1 MPSPS
6 VVLNGRAAH
15 RNGVSS
21 PALVALPKRSVR
33 LASSRRKGWDRDDL
47 QVSFPEAG
55 RLELRSKSR
64 FNCWHD
70 TRCREFFELSLGI
83 REVREVEIDSV
94 NHMAAVVYREAA
106 GSSSVVRK
114 IAQVY
119 RGEIEPDTYP
129 TFSPELLRSLPK
141 TQPRLRAFRYG
152 EVISTWELRLELPGW
167 IRLRNALVLN
177 KPHLAQFLEKELM
190 GLIGIEHYKL
200 HLRGGSLTIE
210 FNPQLIHK
218 QQIVSHLDSALC
230 RAPKRPLK
238 RVTDYDFS
246 IATTSLA
253 ISGAATFF
261 NPALLPFGAVL
272 MLYTAIP
279 SFRRAYQSM
288 TKERRL
294 GIDSLDTIIFT
305 ACLFT
310 GQIFAG
316 AMTAWFLSLGRK
328 LLQQTRAESAKVL
341 LQVFGRQPTLARVL
355 RDGREVETALE
366 KIRRD
371 DLIVIYT
378 GEVVP
383 VDGVISEGDAILD
396 QHALTGEST
405 PAEKTVGGK
414 VFAST
419 VMLAGKIVVRV
430 ERAGKDTASSKISQ
444 VLNKTVSYKLRAQ
457 SRGEEL
463 ADRAVLPALGLSAVA
478 AGVGGTSAAL
488 AVINSDL
495 GTGIRMAAPL
505 GMLTSI
511 TLCAQQG
518 ILVKDGRALEIMRSV
533 DTVLFDKTGTLTREK
548 PEVGSI
554 LSCGDYSEEQILT
567 FAAAA
572 EQKFTHPI
580 ARAILDKFA
589 TLKQPLPPLDASKYN
604 VGYGITVEI
613 NGQTVRVGSRRFM
626 ELEKISIPEKVER
639 CMKDSHAAG
648 HSFVCVAIGSH
659 LAGVLELQSSNRP
672 EVEGVIAGL
681 RARGV
686 NHMAIIS
693 GDHDKPTRRLA
704 EHLGMDRYFAEVL
717 PQDKARYVELLQ
729 KEGRTVC
736 FVGDGI
742 NDSIALKKANVSIS
756 LRGASSIATDTAQI
770 VFMEESLARICD
782 LKDFSQSLESNVKR
796 SWNLILIPNGFCIA
810 GVFFFGFN
818 IWHSVVF
825 NNASAILALL
835 NGLLPLRKAAK
846 LQALRKKPWERFLP
860 ENAGQRGPLIQLP

>member
-1 MPSPS
+1 MSLPETALAP
-6 VVLNGRAAH
+6 LELPH
-15 RNGVSS
+15 QNGVYPDLSKAS
-21 PALVALPKRSVR
+21 LKGLRPVTKRKRPPV
-33 LASSRRKGWDRDDL
+33 RDDL
-47 QVSFPEAG
+47 QVLFPEPG
-55 RLELRSKSR
+55 RLEFRSESR
-64 FNCWHD
+64 FSTWNNA
-70 TRCREFFELSLGI
+70 RCRQFIELSLGV
-83 REVREVEIDSV
+83 REVREVEIDTF
-94 NHMAAVVYREAA
+94 NRTATVVYRHA
-106 GSSSVVRK
+106 GDLSPVVRK
-114 IAQVY
+114 MARIY
-119 RGEIEPDTYP
+119 RGDLAPDSHP
-129 TFSPELLRSLPK
+129 TLSPELLRALPK
-141 TQPRLRAFRYG
+141 SQPTLRVFRYG
-152 EVISTWELRLELPGW
+152 EVISTWELRMQLPGW

-177 KPHLAQFLEKELM
+177 KPHLARYLEKELA
-190 GLIGIEHYKL
+190 GLMGIEHFKI
-200 HLRGGSLTIE
+200 HLRGGSITIE
-210 FNPQLIHK
+210 FNPQIIHK
-218 QQIVSHLDSALC
+218 QQIVSHLDAALC
-230 RAPKRPLK
+230 RAPKRPL
-238 RVTDYDFS
+238 RQVSDHDFK

-253 ISGAATFF
+253 VSAAATFF

-279 SFRRAYQSM
+279 SFRRAYHSM
-288 TKERRL
+288 RHERRL

-310 GQIFAG
+310 GEIFAG

-328 LLQQTRAESAKVL
+328 LLKQTRAESAKVL
-341 LQVFGRQPTLARVL
+341 LQIFGKQPTLARVL
-355 RDGREVETALE
+355 KEGREIETALE
-366 KIRRD
+366 KIKRD
-371 DLIVIYT
+371 DRIVIYT

-383 VDGVISEGDAILD
+383 VDGVIVKGDAILD

-405 PAEKTVGGK
+405 PAEKCPGGK

-444 VLNKTVSYKLRAQ
+444 ILNKTVAHKLRAQ

-463 ADRAVLPALGLSAVA
+463 ADKAVLPALGLSAVA
-478 AGVGGTSAAL
+478 AGTIGTSGAL

-518 ILVKDGRALEIMRSV
+518 ILVKDGRALELMRNV

-548 PEVGSI
+548 PEVGKVFC
-554 LSCGDYSEEQILT
+554 CGDYPEDQILT

-572 EQKFTHPI
+572 EQKFSHPI

-589 TLKQPLPPLDASKYN
+589 TLKKPMPRLDASKYQ

-613 NGQTVRVGSRRFM
+613 EGCTVRVGSRRYIEM
-626 ELEKISIPEKVER
+626 EKLAIPDDIER
-639 CMKDSHAAG
+639 EMKDLHAAG
-648 HSFVCVAIGSH
+648 HSFVCVAIGNQ
-659 LAGVLELQSSNRP
+659 LAGVIELRSSHRP
-672 EVEGVIAGL
+672 EVEEIISGL

-693 GDHDKPTRRLA
+693 GDHEKPTRRLA
-704 EHLGMDRYFAEVL
+704 EHLKMDRYFAEVL

-770 VFMEESLARICD
+770 VFMEESLAKICD
-782 LKDFSQSLESNVKR
+782 LKDFSLALEHNVQR
-796 SWNLILIPNGFCIA
+796 SWNLILLPNGFCIA
-810 GVFFFGFN
+810 GVFLFGFN

-835 NGLLPLRKAAK
+835 NGLLPLRKAAR
-846 LQALRKKPWERFLP
+846 LHEER
-860 ENAGQRGPLIQLP
+860 QRSRQLSVEI

>member
-1 MPSPS
+1 MSSTATALVTLDRVPA
-6 VVLNGRAAH
+6 NG
-15 RNGVSS
+15 NGVH
-21 PALVALPKRSVR
+21 PRALKPRLKILRPIVAKRKP
-33 LASSRRKGWDRDDL
+33 SRVYDDL
-47 QVSFPEAG
+47 EVLFPEPG
-55 RLELRSKSR
+55 RLEFRSASR
-64 FNCWHD
+64 FSNWNND
-70 TRCREFFELSLGI
+70 RCRRFVELSFGI
-83 REVREVEIDSV
+83 REVREVEIDTHHRSATV
-94 NHMAAVVYREAA
+94 LYRHA
-106 GSSSVVRK
+106 GNSPLVLRK
-114 IAQVY
+114 MAQVF
-119 RGEIEPDTYP
+119 RGDLAPDSNP
-129 TFSPELLRSLPK
+129 TLSVDLLRALPK
-141 TQPRLRAFRYG
+141 SQPTLRAFRYG
-152 EVISTWELRLELPGW
+152 EVISTWELRMELPGW

-177 KPHLAQFLEKELM
+177 KPHLAQYLEKELASLM
-190 GLIGIEHYKL
+190 GIEHFKI
-200 HLRGGSLTIE
+200 HLRGGSITIE
-210 FNPQLIHK
+210 FNPQIIHK
-218 QQIVSHLDSALC
+218 QQIVSHLDAALC

-238 RVTDYDFS
+238 QVSDYDFK

-253 ISGAATFF
+253 LSATATFF
-261 NPALLPFGAVL
+261 NPALLPVGALL

-279 SFRRAYQSM
+279 SFRRAYHSM
-288 TKERRL
+288 RHERRL

-310 GQIFAG
+310 GEIFAG

-328 LLQQTRAESAKVL
+328 LLKQTRAESAKVL
-341 LQVFGRQPTLARVL
+341 LQIFGKQPTLARVL
-355 RDGREVETALE
+355 KDGKEVETALE
-366 KIRRD
+366 KIKRD
-371 DLIVIYT
+371 DRIVIYT

-383 VDGVISEGDAILD
+383 VDGVIVEGDAILD

-405 PAEKTVGGK
+405 PAEKSAGGK

-419 VMLAGKIVVRV
+419 VMLAGKIIVRV

-444 VLNKTVSYKLRAQ
+444 ILNKTVAHKLRAQ

-463 ADRAVLPALGLSAVA
+463 ADKAVMPALGLSAVA
-478 AGVGGTSAAL
+478 GGAIGTSAAL

-518 ILVKDGRALEIMRSV
+518 ILVKDGRALELMRSV

-548 PEVGSI
+548 PEVGAI
-554 LSCGDYSEEQILT
+554 LCCGEFGEDQILT

-589 TLKQPLPPLDASKYN
+589 TLKRPLPRLDASKYQ

-613 NGQTVRVGSRRFM
+613 EGHTVRVGSRRFIEM
-626 ELEKISIPEKVER
+626 ENLPIPGSIEKE
-639 CMKDSHAAG
+639 MKELHAAG
-648 HSFVCVAIGSH
+648 HSFVCVAIGNS
-659 LAGVLELQSSNRP
+659 LAGVIELRSSNRP
-672 EVEGVIAGL
+672 EVEEIIAGL

-693 GDHDKPTRRLA
+693 GDHEKPTRRLA
-704 EHLGMDRYFAEVL
+704 EHLKMDRYFAEVL

-782 LKDFSQSLESNVKR
+782 LKDFSLALEHNVQR
-796 SWNLILIPNGFCIA
+796 SWNLILVPNGFCIA
-810 GVFFFGFN
+810 GVFLFGFN

-846 LQALRKKPWERFLP
+846 LHEERQQKSRQVVV
-860 ENAGQRGPLIQLP
+860 EI

>member
-1 MPSPS
+1 MSSTTMALARVEP
-6 VVLNGRAAH
+6 VHLNGA
-15 RNGVSS
+15 RNGSS
-21 PALVALPKRSVR
+21 KTRLKVLRSPGRKKRPR
-33 LASSRRKGWDRDDL
+33 GREDL
-47 QVSFPEAG
+47 ELLFPEPG
-55 RLELRSKSR
+55 RLQFRSNSR
-64 FNCWHD
+64 FSTWNNS
-70 TRCREFFELSLGI
+70 RCHEFIELSFGI
-83 REVREVEIDSV
+83 REVREIEIDTYNRTAEV
-94 NHMAAVVYREAA
+94 LYR
-106 GSSSVVRK
+106 SSGIPSETVRK
-114 IAQVY
+114 MARIY
-119 RGEIEPDTYP
+119 RGELAPDSRP
-129 TFSPELLRSLPK
+129 TLSAELLRALPK
-141 TQPRLRAFRYG
+141 SQPNLRAFRYG
-152 EVISTWELRLELPGW
+152 EIISTWELRMELPGW

-177 KPHLAQFLEKELM
+177 KPHLSRYLEKEMASLM
-190 GLIGIEHYKL
+190 GIEHFKF
-200 HLRGGSLTIE
+200 HARAGSITIE
-210 FNPQLIHK
+210 FNPQIIHK
-218 QQIVSHLDSALC
+218 QQIVSHLDAALC

-238 RVTDYDFS
+238 QVHDYDFK
-246 IATTSLA
+246 IATTSLG
-253 ISGAATFF
+253 ISAAATFF
-261 NPALLPFGAVL
+261 NPALLPVGAVL
-272 MLYTAIP
+272 MLYTAVP

-288 TKERRL
+288 RHDRRL

-310 GQIFAG
+310 GEIFAG

-328 LLQQTRAESAKVL
+328 LLKQTRAESAKVL
-341 LQVFGRQPTLARVL
+341 LQIFGKQPTLARVL
-355 RDGREVETALE
+355 RDGQEVETNLE
-366 KIRRD
+366 RIKRD
-371 DLIVIYT
+371 DRIIIYT

-383 VDGVISEGDAILD
+383 VDGIIVEGDAILD

-405 PAEKTVGGK
+405 PAEKGVGGK

-444 VLNKTVSYKLRAQ
+444 VLNKTVAHKLRAQ

-463 ADRAVLPALGLSAVA
+463 ADKAVLPALGLSAVA
-478 AGVGGTSAAL
+478 GGAIGTSAAL

-518 ILVKDGRALEIMRSV
+518 ILVKDGRALELMRSV

-548 PEVGSI
+548 PEVGNI
-554 LSCGDYSEEQILT
+554 LCRGEYSEEQILT

-580 ARAILDKFA
+580 ARAIIDKFA
-589 TLKQPLPPLDASKYN
+589 TLKRPMPRLDTSKYA

-613 NGQTVRVGSRRFM
+613 EGSMVRVGSRRFIEM
-626 ELEKISIPEKVER
+626 ENLAIPGEIER
-639 CMKDSHAAG
+639 EMKELHTAG
-648 HSFVCVAIGSH
+648 HSFVCVAIGNR
-659 LAGVLELQSSNRP
+659 LAGVIELRSSHRP
-672 EVEGVIAGL
+672 EIEEIITGL

-693 GDHDKPTRRLA
+693 GDHEKPTRRLA
-704 EHLGMDRYFAEVL
+704 EHLKMDRYFAEVL

-782 LKDFSQSLESNVKR
+782 LKDFSQALEHNVQR
-796 SWNLILIPNGFCIA
+796 SWNLILMPNGFCIA
-810 GVFFFGFN
+810 GVFLFGFN

-835 NGLLPLRKAAK
+835 NGLLPLRKAARLHEARQK
-846 LQALRKKPWERFLP
+846 HRLQVE
-860 ENAGQRGPLIQLP
+860 I

>member
-1 MPSPS
+1 MASSDTALATVTP
-6 VVLNGRAAH
+6 AQ
-15 RNGVSS
+15 RNGK
-21 PALVALPKRSVR
+21 PKRHATPR
-33 LASSRRKGWDRDDL
+33 LTILPPVTRRKGRRLGEDL
-47 QVSFPEAG
+47 ELVSSEPG
-55 RLELRSKSR
+55 RLEFRSEIR
-64 FNCWHD
+64 FSNWSNNH
-70 TRCREFFELSLGI
+70 CREFIERSLGI
-83 REVREVEIDSV
+83 REVREVEIDTFNRTASV
-94 NHMAAVVYREAA
+94 CYRHGGEPAPVARKMAKVYC
-106 GSSSVVRK
+106 
-114 IAQVY
+114 
-119 RGEIEPDTYP
+119 GEIEPDSHP
-129 TFSPELLRSLPK
+129 VLSPELLRSLPK
-141 TQPRLRAFRYG
+141 SQPNLRAFRYG
-152 EVISTWELRLELPGW
+152 DVISTWELRMELPGW
-167 IRLRNALVLN
+167 IRLRNALILN
-177 KPHLAQFLEKELM
+177 KPHLAQYLEKELA
-190 GLIGIEHYKL
+190 GLLGVEHFKV
-200 HLRGGSLTIE
+200 HARGGSITIE
-210 FNPQLIHK
+210 FQPQLIHK
-218 QQIVSHLDSALC
+218 QQIVSHLDAAIC
-230 RAPKRPLK
+230 RAPKRPV
-238 RVTDYDFS
+238 RQAPDYDFK

-253 ISGAATFF
+253 VSAVATFF
-261 NPALLPFGAVL
+261 NPALLPVGAGL
-272 MLYTAIP
+272 MLYTAVP
-279 SFRRAYQSM
+279 SFKRAYHSM
-288 TKERRL
+288 RHERRL

-310 GQIFAG
+310 GEVFAG

-328 LLQQTRAESAKVL
+328 LLKQTRAESAKVL
-341 LQVFGRQPTLARVL
+341 LQIFGKQPTFARVL
-355 RDGREVETALE
+355 KDGKETETALE
-366 KIRRD
+366 KIKRD
-371 DLIVIYT
+371 DRIVIYT

-383 VDGVISEGDAILD
+383 VDGVIAEGDAILD

-405 PAEKTVGGK
+405 PAEKSVGGK

-419 VMLAGKIVVRV
+419 VMLAGKIIVRV

-444 VLNKTVSYKLRAQ
+444 ILNKTVAHKLRAQ

-463 ADRAVLPALGLSAVA
+463 ADKAVMPALGLSAIA
-478 AGVGGTSAAL
+478 GGTIGTSGAL

-518 ILVKDGRALEIMRSV
+518 ILVKDGRALELMRNV

-548 PEVGSI
+548 PEVGAI
-554 LSCGDYSEEQILT
+554 LCCGEYPEEQILT

-589 TLKQPLPPLDASKYN
+589 TLKKPMPRLDASKYN

-613 NGQTVRVGSRRFM
+613 EGRTVRVGSRRFI
-626 ELEKISIPEKVER
+626 ELENLPIPSAIDSE
-639 CMKDSHAAG
+639 MKELHAAG
-648 HSFVCVAIGSH
+648 HSFVCVAIGSQ
-659 LAGVLELQSSNRP
+659 LAGVIELRSSNRP
-672 EVEGVIAGL
+672 EVEEIIAGL

-693 GDHDKPTRRLA
+693 GDHEKPTKRLA
-704 EHLGMDRYFAEVL
+704 EHLKMDRYFAEVL

-782 LKDFSQSLESNVKR
+782 LKDFSHDLEHNVRR
-796 SWNLILIPNGFCIA
+796 SWNLILMPNGFCIA
-810 GVFFFGFN
+810 GVFLFGFN

-835 NGLLPLRKAAK
+835 NGLLPLRKAAR
-846 LQALRKKPWERFLP
+846 LHAERQTKRRLSL
-860 ENAGQRGPLIQLP
+860 ET

>member
-1 MPSPS
+1 MPPS
-6 VVLNGRAAH
+6 LLLDAPANSN
-15 RNGVSS
+15 RNGHHAVQRNGKLSRIKRNGKVDIAK
-21 PALVALPKRSVR
+21 PAI
-33 LASSRRKGWDRDDL
+33 
-47 QVSFPEAG
+47 SFPEPG
-55 RLELRSKSR
+55 RVEFHCKNRFSQWDSARS
-64 FNCWHD
+64 
-70 TRCREFFELSLGI
+70 REFIELSLGI

-94 NHMAAVVYREAA
+94 NHTAAVIYRQAPDA
-106 GSSSVVRK
+106 PPVVRK

-119 RGEIEPDTYP
+119 RGDIAPDFRP
-129 TFSPELLRSLPK
+129 TFSPELLRALPK
-141 TQPRLRAFRYG
+141 TQPCLRAFRYG
-152 EVISTWELRLELPGW
+152 EIISTWELRLDLPGW
-167 IRLRNALVLN
+167 VRLRNALVLN
-177 KPHLAQFLEKELM
+177 KPHLAQFLERELM
-190 GLIGIEHYKL
+190 GLIGIEHYKF
-200 HLRGGSLTIE
+200 HLRGGSITVE
-210 FNPQLIHK
+210 YNPQLIHK
-218 QQIVSHLDSALC
+218 QQIVAHLDAALC
-230 RAPKRPLK
+230 RAPRRPLK
-238 RVTDYDFS
+238 NIAHWDFP

-253 ISGAATFF
+253 ISAGATFF
-261 NPALLPFGAVL
+261 NPLLLPVGALL
-272 MLYTAIP
+272 MLYTAMP
-279 SFRRAYQSM
+279 SFRRAYYSM

-294 GIDSLDTIIFT
+294 GIDSLDTIIFI

-328 LLQQTRAESAKVL
+328 LLRQTRAESAKVL
-341 LQVFGRQPTLARVL
+341 LQVFGRQPTIARVL
-355 RDGREVETALE
+355 RDGQEIETALE
-366 KIRRD
+366 KIKLNDR
-371 DLIVIYT
+371 IVIYT

-383 VDGVISEGDAILD
+383 VDGVIAEGDAILD

-444 VLNKTVSYKLRAQ
+444 VLSKTVSFKLRAQ

-463 ADRAVLPALGLSAVA
+463 ADKAVMPALGLSAVA
-478 AGVGGTSAAL
+478 AGVSGTSSAL

-511 TLCAQQG
+511 TLCAKQG
-518 ILVKDGRALEIMRSV
+518 ILVKDGRALEIMRNV

-548 PEVGSI
+548 PEVGHI
-554 LSCGDYSEEQILT
+554 LSCGEHSEEEILT
-567 FAAAA
+567 MAAAA

-580 ARAILDKFA
+580 ARAIIDKFA
-589 TLKQPLPPLDASKYN
+589 ELKRPMPALAASSYN

-613 NGQTVRVGSRRFM
+613 HGQTVRVGSRRFM
-626 ELEKISIPEKVER
+626 EMENISIPEKVER
-639 CMKDSHAAG
+639 SMKDSHAAG
-648 HSFVCVAIGSH
+648 HSFVCVAIGGH

-672 EVEGVIAGL
+672 EVEEVIAGL

-770 VFMEESLARICD
+770 VFMEESLSRICE
-782 LKDFSQSLESNVKR
+782 LKDISRALENNVRR
-796 SWNLILIPNGFCIA
+796 SWNLILVPNGFCIA

-835 NGLLPLRKAAK
+835 NGLLPLRKAAR
-846 LQALRKKPWERFLP
+846 LQALRKKPWERFNPQSTGQATLP
-860 ENAGQRGPLIQLP
+860 

>member
-1 MPSPS
+1 MSSTKTALARVEP
-6 VVLNGRAAH
+6 VHLNGA
-15 RNGVSS
+15 RNGSAKARLKVVRS
-21 PALVALPKRSVR
+21 PGRPKRLR
-33 LASSRRKGWDRDDL
+33 QQDDL
-47 QVSFPEAG
+47 ELLFPEPG
-55 RLELRSKSR
+55 RLQFRSDSR
-64 FNCWHD
+64 FSTWNNP
-70 TRCREFFELSLGI
+70 RCREFIELSFGI
-83 REVREVEIDSV
+83 REVREIEIDTYNRTAEV
-94 NHMAAVVYREAA
+94 LYR
-106 GSSSVVRK
+106 SSGIPSETVRK
-114 IAQVY
+114 MARIY
-119 RGEIEPDTYP
+119 RGDLAPDSKP
-129 TFSPELLRSLPK
+129 TLSVELLRALPK
-141 TQPRLRAFRYG
+141 SQPNLRAFRYG
-152 EVISTWELRLELPGW
+152 EIISTWELRMELPGW

-177 KPHLAQFLEKELM
+177 KPHLSRYIEKEMASLM
-190 GLIGIEHYKL
+190 GIEHFKF
-200 HLRGGSLTIE
+200 HARAGSITIE
-210 FNPQLIHK
+210 FNPQIIHK
-218 QQIVSHLDSALC
+218 QQIVSHLDAALC

-238 RVTDYDFS
+238 QEHDFDFK
-246 IATTSLA
+246 IATTSLG
-253 ISGAATFF
+253 ISAAATFF
-261 NPALLPFGAVL
+261 NPALLPVGALL
-272 MLYTAIP
+272 MLYTATP

-288 TKERRL
+288 RHERRL

-310 GQIFAG
+310 GEIFAG

-328 LLQQTRAESAKVL
+328 LLKQTRAESARVL
-341 LQVFGRQPTLARVL
+341 LQIFGKQPTLARVL
-355 RDGREVETALE
+355 KDGQEIEMNLE
-366 KIRRD
+366 RIKRD
-371 DLIVIYT
+371 DRIVIYT

-383 VDGVISEGDAILD
+383 VDGVIVEGDAILD

-405 PAEKTVGGK
+405 PAEKSVGGK

-419 VMLAGKIVVRV
+419 VMLAGKIIVRV

-444 VLNKTVSYKLRAQ
+444 VLNKTVAHKLRAQ

-463 ADRAVLPALGLSAVA
+463 ADKAVMPALGLSAVA
-478 AGVGGTSAAL
+478 GGAIGTSAAL

-518 ILVKDGRALEIMRSV
+518 ILVKDGRALELMRSV

-548 PEVGSI
+548 PEVGNI
-554 LSCGDYSEEQILT
+554 LCCGEYSEEQILT

-580 ARAILDKFA
+580 ARAIIDKFA
-589 TLKQPLPPLDASKYN
+589 GLKRPMPRLDASKYA

-613 NGQTVRVGSRRFM
+613 EGSLVRVGSRRFIEM
-626 ELEKISIPEKVER
+626 EKLAIPGEIER
-639 CMKDSHAAG
+639 EMKELHAAG
-648 HSFVCVAIGSH
+648 HSFVCVAIGNQ
-659 LAGVLELQSSNRP
+659 LAGVIELRSSHRP
-672 EVEGVIAGL
+672 EVEEIISGL

-693 GDHDKPTRRLA
+693 GDHEKPTRRLA
-704 EHLGMDRYFAEVL
+704 EHLKMDRYFAEVL

-782 LKDFSQSLESNVKR
+782 LKDFSQALEHNVQR
-796 SWNLILIPNGFCIA
+796 SWNLILMPNGFCIA
-810 GVFFFGFN
+810 GVFLFGFN

-835 NGLLPLRKAAK
+835 NGLLPLRKAARLHEARQK
-846 LQALRKKPWERFLP
+846 TRLQVE
-860 ENAGQRGPLIQLP
+860 I

>member
-1 MPSPS
+1 MMSSTETAIISLEPARQNGVQNGLSKPRLK
-6 VVLNGRAAH
+6 VLRPTVKRKRGRAAEDFE
-15 RNGVSS
+15 V
-21 PALVALPKRSVR
+21 L
-33 LASSRRKGWDRDDL
+33 
-47 QVSFPEAG
+47 FPEPG
-55 RLELRSKSR
+55 RLEFRSERVFASW
-64 FNCWHD
+64 NND
-70 TRCREFFELSLGI
+70 RCREFIELSLGI
-83 REVREVEIDSV
+83 REVREVEIDTF
-94 NHMAAVVYREAA
+94 HRMATVLYRDDGASTGVLRRMA
-106 GSSSVVRK
+106 R
-114 IAQVY
+114 IY
-119 RGEIEPDTYP
+119 RGELAPDTHP
-129 TFSPELLRSLPK
+129 ALSPELLRALPK
-141 TQPRLRAFRYG
+141 SQPTLRAFRYG
-152 EVISTWELRLELPGW
+152 EVISTWELRMELRGW

-177 KPHLAQFLEKELM
+177 KPHLAKYLEKELASLM
-190 GLIGIEHYKL
+190 GIEHFKI
-200 HLRGGSLTIE
+200 HLRGGSITIE
-210 FNPQLIHK
+210 FNPHIIHK
-218 QQIVSHLDSALC
+218 QQIVSHLDAALC

-238 RVTDYDFS
+238 QVSDYDFK

-253 ISGAATFF
+253 VSAAATFF
-261 NPALLPFGAVL
+261 NPALLPAGAML

-279 SFRRAYQSM
+279 SFRRAYHSM
-288 TKERRL
+288 RHERRL

-310 GQIFAG
+310 GEIFAG

-328 LLQQTRAESAKVL
+328 LLKQTRAESARVL
-341 LQVFGRQPTLARVL
+341 LQIFGKQPTLARVL
-355 RDGREVETALE
+355 KDGREIETALE
-366 KIRRD
+366 KIKRD
-371 DLIVIYT
+371 DRIVIYT

-383 VDGVISEGDAILD
+383 VDGVIVEGDAILD

-405 PAEKTVGGK
+405 PAEKCPGGK

-419 VMLAGKIVVRV
+419 VLLAGKIIVRV

-444 VLNKTVSYKLRAQ
+444 ILNKTVAHKLRAQ

-463 ADRAVLPALGLSAVA
+463 ADKAVMPALGLSAI
-478 AGVGGTSAAL
+478 AGGVVGTSGAL

-518 ILVKDGRALEIMRSV
+518 ILVKDGRALELMRSV

-548 PEVGSI
+548 PEVGNI
-554 LSCGDYSEEQILT
+554 LCCGDYSADQILT

-572 EQKFTHPI
+572 EQKFSHPI
-580 ARAILDKFA
+580 ARAIIDKFA
-589 TLKQPLPPLDASKYN
+589 TLKKPMPRLDASKYQ

-613 NGQTVRVGSRRFM
+613 EKHTVRVGSRRFIEM
-626 ELEKISIPEKVER
+626 EKLAIPDSIER
-639 CMKDSHAAG
+639 EMKDCHAAG
-648 HSFVCVAIGSH
+648 HSFVCVAIGNR
-659 LAGVLELQSSNRP
+659 LAGVIELRSSHRP
-672 EVEGVIAGL
+672 EVEEVISGL

-693 GDHDKPTRRLA
+693 GDHEKPTRRLA
-704 EHLGMDRYFAEVL
+704 EHLKMDRYFAEVL

-770 VFMEESLARICD
+770 VFMEESLAKICD
-782 LKDFSQSLESNVKR
+782 LKDFSLSLEHNVQR
-796 SWNLILIPNGFCIA
+796 SWNLILLPNGFCIA
-810 GVFFFGFN
+810 GVFLFGFN

-835 NGLLPLRKAAK
+835 NGLLPLRQAAR
-846 LQALRKKPWERFLP
+846 LHEQRQRSSQALVE
-860 ENAGQRGPLIQLP
+860 I

>member
-1 MPSPS
+1 MPSTKVALVP
-6 VVLNGRAAH
+6 LEPARQ
-15 RNGVSS
+15 NGVHPH
-21 PALVALPKRSVR
+21 PAKLRLKVLRPSRSRKRSR
-33 LASSRRKGWDRDDL
+33 AKDDMEVL
-47 QVSFPEAG
+47 FPEPG
-55 RLELRSKSR
+55 RLQFRSDNR
-64 FNCWHD
+64 FSTWNNSH
-70 TRCREFFELSLGI
+70 CREFIELSLGV
-83 REVREVEIDSV
+83 REVREVEIDTF
-94 NHMAAVVYREAA
+94 NRTAAVLYRYA
-106 GSSSVVRK
+106 GNPAPVIRK
-114 IAQVY
+114 MAQVY
-119 RGEIEPDTYP
+119 QGALEPDSRP
-129 TFSPELLRSLPK
+129 TLSVELLRALPK
-141 TQPRLRAFRYG
+141 TQPNLRTFRYG
-152 EVISTWELRLELPGW
+152 EVISTWELRMELPGW

-177 KPHLAQFLEKELM
+177 KPHLARYLEKELV
-190 GLIGIEHYKL
+190 GLMGIEHYKV
-200 HLRGGSLTIE
+200 HLRGGSITIE

-238 RVTDYDFS
+238 RVADYDFKIS
-246 IATTSLA
+246 TASLA
-253 ISGAATFF
+253 LSATATFF
-261 NPALLPFGAVL
+261 NPALLPVGAAL

-279 SFRRAYQSM
+279 SFRRAYHSM
-288 TKERRL
+288 RHERRL

-310 GQIFAG
+310 GEIFAG

-328 LLQQTRAESAKVL
+328 LLTQTRAESAKVL
-341 LQVFGRQPTLARVL
+341 LQMFGKQPTLARVL
-355 RDGREVETALE
+355 KDGREIETALE
-366 KIRRD
+366 KIKRD
-371 DLIVIYT
+371 DRIVIYT

-383 VDGVISEGDAILD
+383 VDGVIVEGDAILD

-405 PAEKTVGGK
+405 PAEKSLGGK

-419 VMLAGKIVVRV
+419 VMLAGKIIVRV

-444 VLNKTVSYKLRAQ
+444 VLNKTVAHKLRAQ

-463 ADRAVLPALGLSAVA
+463 ADKAVMPALGLSAVA
-478 AGVGGTSAAL
+478 GGAMGTSAAL

-518 ILVKDGRALEIMRSV
+518 ILVKDGRALELMRSV

-554 LSCGDYSEEQILT
+554 LCCGDYPEEQILT

-580 ARAILDKFA
+580 ARAIIDKFA
-589 TLKQPLPPLDASKYN
+589 TLKKPMPRLDASKYQ

-613 NGQTVRVGSRRFM
+613 EGSTVRVGSRRFIEM
-626 ELEKISIPEKVER
+626 EKLAIPDSIER
-639 CMKDSHAAG
+639 EMKELHAAG
-648 HSFVCVAIGSH
+648 HSFVCVAIGNR
-659 LAGVLELQSSNRP
+659 LAGVIELRSSHRP
-672 EVEGVIAGL
+672 EVEEIVAGL

-693 GDHDKPTRRLA
+693 GDHEKPTRRLA
-704 EHLGMDRYFAEVL
+704 EHLKMDRYFAEVL

-770 VFMEESLARICD
+770 VFMEESLAKICD
-782 LKDFSQSLESNVKR
+782 LKDFSLALEHNVRR
-796 SWNLILIPNGFCIA
+796 SWNLILMPNGFCIA
-810 GVFFFGFN
+810 GVFLFGFN
-818 IWHSVVF
+818 IWHSVLF

-835 NGLLPLRKAAK
+835 NGLLPLRKAAR
-846 LQALRKKPWERFLP
+846 LHAERQKPRLMPAEL
-860 ENAGQRGPLIQLP
+860 

>member
-1 MPSPS
+1 MIDHLQPSS
-6 VVLNGRAAH
+6 SAVVTEVLPPQQNGH
-15 RNGVSS
+15 RNGSLTRAKKRRA
-21 PALVALPKRSVR
+21 PAPAKRARNGHQPK
-33 LASSRRKGWDRDDL
+33 LT
-47 QVSFPEAG
+47 VSFPEPG
-55 RLELRSKSR
+55 RLTFHSEDWFSCWSKP
-64 FNCWHD
+64 
-70 TRCREFFELSLGI
+70 RCREFIGLSLGI
-83 REVREVEIDSV
+83 HEVKEVEIDTFSRTATV
-94 NHMAAVVYREAA
+94 AYRPGTTGKLLE
-106 GSSSVVRK
+106 K
-114 IAQVY
+114 ITHIYQGH
-119 RGEIEPDTYP
+119 REPDSRP
-129 TFSPELLRSLPK
+129 TFSPELLRALPK
-141 TQPRLRAFRYG
+141 SQPMLRAFRYG
-152 EVISTWELRLELPGW
+152 EVISTWELRMELPGW

-177 KPHLAQFLEKELM
+177 KPHLAQYIEKELAGIM
-190 GLIGIEHYKL
+190 GIKHHKI
-200 HLRGGSLTIE
+200 HLRGGSITIE
-210 FNPQLIHK
+210 FDPVVIHK
-218 QQIVSHLDSALC
+218 QQIVSHLDAALC
-230 RAPKRPLK
+230 RAPKRPL
-238 RVTDYDFS
+238 RQVRDYDFK
-246 IATTSLA
+246 IATTSLVLSA
-253 ISGAATFF
+253 TATFF
-261 NPALLPFGAVL
+261 NPALLPLGAVV

-279 SFRRAYQSM
+279 SFRRAAYSM
-288 TKERRL
+288 RHERRL

-341 LQVFGRQPTLARVL
+341 MQIFGKQPTLARVL
-355 RDGREVETALE
+355 KNGQEIETALE
-366 KIRRD
+366 KIKQND
-371 DLIVIYT
+371 QIVIYT

-383 VDGVISEGDAILD
+383 VDGVIVEGDAILD

-405 PAEKTVGGK
+405 PAEKTIGGK

-419 VMLAGKIVVRV
+419 VMVAGKVVVRV

-444 VLNKTVSYKLRAQ
+444 ILNKTVAHKLRAQ

-463 ADRAVLPALGLSAVA
+463 ADKAVLPALGLSAVA
-478 AGVGGTSAAL
+478 GGAIGTSAAL

-518 ILVKDGRALEIMRSV
+518 ILVKDGRALELMRSV

-548 PEVGSI
+548 PEVGTI
-554 LSCGDYSEEQILT
+554 FCCGEYPEDQILT

-589 TLKQPLPPLDASKYN
+589 TLKKPMPRLDASKYN

-613 NGQTVRVGSRRFM
+613 EGHQVRVGSRRFI
-626 ELEKISIPEKVER
+626 ELENLAIPASMER
-639 CMKDSHAAG
+639 EMKELHAAG
-648 HSFVCVAIGSH
+648 HSFVCVAIGNH
-659 LAGVLELQSSNRP
+659 LAGVIELRSSNRP
-672 EVEGVIAGL
+672 EVEGIIAGL

-686 NHMAIIS
+686 NHLAIIS

-704 EHLGMDRYFAEVL
+704 EHLKMDRYFAEVL

-782 LKDFSQSLESNVKR
+782 LKDFSQALEHNVKT

-810 GVFFFGFN
+810 GVFLFGFN

-835 NGLLPLRKAAK
+835 NGLLPLRKAAR
-846 LQALRKKPWERFLP
+846 LHEERQRTRSALLEK
-860 ENAGQRGPLIQLP
+860 

>member
-1 MPSPS
+1 MSTEM
-6 VVLNGRAAH
+6 VLAEIEAPH
-15 RNGVSS
+15 QNGVSNGIS
-21 PALVALPKRSVR
+21 AAPPRRATKKKSTR
-33 LASSRRKGWDRDDL
+33 LRDDL
-47 QVSFPEAG
+47 EVLFPEPG
-55 RLELRSKSR
+55 RLEFRSEKR
-64 FNCWHD
+64 FSTWNNN
-70 TRCREFFELSLGI
+70 RCHRFIELSFGI
-83 REVREVEIDSV
+83 REVREVEVDSFHRSATV
-94 NHMAAVVYREAA
+94 LYRYAETP
-106 GSSSVVRK
+106 
-114 IAQVY
+114 AQVLRKMAQIY
-119 RGEIEPDTYP
+119 RGNLEPDSRP
-129 TFSPELLRSLPK
+129 TLSPELLQALPK
-141 TQPRLRAFRYG
+141 SQPTLRAFRYG
-152 EVISTWELRLELPGW
+152 EVISTWELRMELPGW

-177 KPHLAQFLEKELM
+177 KPHLAQYLEKELSSLM
-190 GLIGIEHYKL
+190 GIEHHKI
-200 HLRGGSLTIE
+200 HLRGGSITIE
-210 FNPQLIHK
+210 FNPQIIHK
-218 QQIVSHLDSALC
+218 QQIVSHLDAALC

-238 RVTDYDFS
+238 QVRDHDFK

-253 ISGAATFF
+253 VSAVATFF
-261 NPALLPFGAVL
+261 NPGLLPIGAAL

-288 TKERRL
+288 RYERRL

-310 GQIFAG
+310 GEIFAG

-328 LLQQTRAESAKVL
+328 LLKQTRAESAKVL
-341 LQVFGRQPTLARVL
+341 LQIFGKQPTLARVL
-355 RDGREVETALE
+355 KDGREIETALE
-366 KIRRD
+366 KIKRD
-371 DLIVIYT
+371 DRIVIYT

-383 VDGVISEGDAILD
+383 VDGVIAEGDAILD

-405 PAEKTVGGK
+405 PSEKSAGSK

-419 VMLAGKIVVRV
+419 VMLAGKIIVRV
-430 ERAGKDTASSKISQ
+430 ERAGKDTVSSKISQ
-444 VLNKTVSYKLRAQ
+444 ILNKTVSHKLRAQ

-463 ADRAVLPALGLSAVA
+463 ADKAVLPALGLSTI
-478 AGVGGTSAAL
+478 AGGTLGTSAAL

-518 ILVKDGRALEIMRSV
+518 ILVKDGRALELMRSV

-548 PEVGSI
+548 PEVGNI
-554 LSCGDYSEEQILT
+554 FCCGEYPEDQILT

-572 EQKFTHPI
+572 EQKFSHPI
-580 ARAILDKFA
+580 ALAILDKFA
-589 TLKQPLPPLDASKYN
+589 TLKLPMPRLDASKYQ

-613 NGQTVRVGSRRFM
+613 EGFTVRVGSRRFIEM
-626 ELEKISIPEKVER
+626 EKLAIPDSVDQA
-639 CMKDSHAAG
+639 MKELHAEG
-648 HSFVCVAIGSH
+648 HSFVCVAIGNR
-659 LAGVLELQSSNRP
+659 LAGVIELRSSHRP
-672 EVEGVIAGL
+672 EVEGIISGL

-686 NHMAIIS
+686 NHIAIIS

-704 EHLGMDRYFAEVL
+704 EHLKMDRYFAEVL

-770 VFMEESLARICD
+770 VFMDESLARICD
-782 LKDFSQSLESNVKR
+782 LKDFSLALEHNVQR
-796 SWNLILIPNGFCIA
+796 SWNLILLPNGFCIA
-810 GVFFFGFN
+810 GVFLFGFN

-846 LQALRKKPWERFLP
+846 LHAERQNTRHLAV
-860 ENAGQRGPLIQLP
+860 EV